1 MSNGS
6 NSHLKRHYNLVVFEL
21 KCHIGE
27 VVVVLVISTKPPLI
41 NGILRCMTREAGPA
55 GPNIREGGAWAAG
68 ITGQSSRAAYLVA
81 RKVGP
86 TG

>member
-1 MSNGS
+1 MTLG
-6 NSHLKRHYNLVVFEL
+6 L

-27 VVVVLVISTKPPLI
+27 VVVVLVVSTKPLLI
-41 NGILRCMTREAGPA
+41 SGILHCMTREAGPA
-55 GPNIREGGAWAAG
+55 GPNSRAGGAWAAG
-68 ITGQSSRAAYLVA
+68 ITGKSSRAAYLLA